1 MTARRTKGKERE
13 ELVVEAA
20 TQAVVE
26 RGLANVRIAD
36 IAERAGMTPGH
47 VTYYFPSK
55 VDLLMRAI
63 GASGEAL
70 AADVAQSFARVKDP
84 WKRLDKLVEFY
95 ELPADVGTPAAGC
108 VVPGFWS
115 EAARDT
121 DVARVHDELDAR
133 WRGILTD
140 VIRYGVE
147 QGAFETDDPEE
158 SALLLSSTID
168 GLSIHL
174 TVGSPDVSRA
184 RLLRLSRAAAE
195 AYLSPER

>member
-20 TQAVVE
+20 TQAIVE

-36 IAERAGMTPGH
+36 IAELAGMTPGH

-55 VDLLMRAI
+55 IDLLMRAI
-63 GASGEAL
+63 GASEEAL
-70 AADVAQSFARVKDP
+70 ASDVAQKLGRVKDP
-84 WKRLDKLVEFY
+84 WKRLDKLVE
-95 ELPADVGTPAAGC
+95 LSAASGRGD
-108 VVPGFWS
+108 PGWVLWFQVWS
-115 EAARDT
+115 EAARDM

-147 QGAFETDDPEE
+147 QGAFATDDPAE

-195 AYLSPER
+195 AYLSPPR